1 MPHFDIIHNLYIT
14 AGETDEANFILE
26 PEVDSDDEED
36 EDEQHKSMIQMQGD
50 NTLRDNFKMLQK
62 GEGKQ
67 KNNPPPKS
75 AAALKAERRLVYVSL
90 SPGVHCKK
98 LSYQFVVN
106 FMCLKRCLT
115 IMSLNFIN
123 KD

>member
-1 MPHFDIIHNLYIT
+1 MHCWILIKMPYSTESPIKNEENSNVYMPHFDIIHNLYIT

-75 AAALKAERRLVYVSL
+75 AAALKAERRLV
-90 SPGVHCKK
+90 
-98 LSYQFVVN
+98 
-106 FMCLKRCLT
+106 
-115 IMSLNFIN
+115 
-123 KD
+123 